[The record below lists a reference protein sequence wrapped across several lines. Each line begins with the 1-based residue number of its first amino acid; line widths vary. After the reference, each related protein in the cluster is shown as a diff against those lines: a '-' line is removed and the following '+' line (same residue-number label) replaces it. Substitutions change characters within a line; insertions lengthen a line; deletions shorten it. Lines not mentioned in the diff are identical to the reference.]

1 MENFIFNIPTVA
13 YVGKGQ
19 ISNLGSSI
27 RQFGGSKVLL
37 AYGGG
42 SIKTNGIYDAVISE
56 FEKNKIEFVEISG
69 IKPNPPI
76 EDVYKGIKLFKENS
90 CDFIVAVGGGSA
102 LDAAK
107 AMAAGVKYNGDVF
120 DLISGKIPVSDASP
134 LATVLTMAGTG
145 SEMDMG
151 GVISVGAVHKKYAI
165 LHPLLNPKFSILD
178 PEYTFTVNEHH
189 SMAGCS
195 DILSHLMEQYLR
207 PDINCDVSDR
217 MNEGVMKVVIEH
229 APKIKEN
236 PNDYIAR
243 ANIMWA
249 SSMALA
255 GFQFMSGK
263 KFGAFPVHSLG
274 HELSSYNDMTH
285 GITLALITPSW
296 MRFTIKKAPNF
307 LPMFA
312 RFARNVFGVIENDDK
327 KAAEMG
333 IEALEN
339 FYKMIGMPKNMREA
353 GVKEDKLE
361 YLSAQATEFGDI
373 GTMTSITKN
382 EALEIYKM
390 AW

>member
-1 MENFIFNIPTVA
+1 MNNFTFNIPTIA

-19 ISNLGSSI
+19 ISNLGKGI
-27 RQFGGSKVLL
+27 KQFGGTKVLI

-42 SIKTNGIYDAVISE
+42 SIKQNGIFDSVIKE
-56 FEKNKIEFVEISG
+56 LDNANIEYVEISG

-76 EDVYKGIKLFKENS
+76 EDVYNGIKIYKENN
-90 CDFIVAVGGGSA
+90 CNFILAVGGGSA

-107 AMAAGVKYNGDVF
+107 AMAAGVKYDGDAF
-120 DLISGKIPVSDASP
+120 DLISGKVSVEDAAP

-145 SEMDMG
+145 SELDMG
-151 GVISVGAVHKKYAI
+151 GVITVGEEHKKYAI

-207 PDINCDVSDR
+207 PDLNCDVPDR
-217 MNEGVMKVVIEH
+217 MNEGVMKVVLDY
-229 APKIKEN
+229 APKVKAN
-236 PNDYIAR
+236 PKDYIAR

-249 SSMALA
+249 SSMALG

-263 KFGAFPVHSLG
+263 EFGAFPVHSLG
-274 HELSSYNDMTH
+274 HELSSLNDMTH
-285 GITLALITPSW
+285 GVTLALITPSW
-296 MRFTIKKAPNF
+296 IKFNMQKAPEYTS
-307 LPMFA
+307 MFA
-312 RFARNVFGVIENDDK
+312 RFARNVFGIVESDDY
-327 KAAEMG
+327 KAAQLG
-333 IEALEN
+333 IESLIK
-339 FYKMIGMPKNMREA
+339 FYEEIGMPKNMREA
-353 GVKEDKLE
+353 GVTEDKLE
-361 YLSAQATEFGDI
+361 YLAQKATEFGDI
-373 GTMTSITKN
+373 GTMTPINKE

>member
-1 MENFIFNIPTVA
+1 MENFIFNIPTIA

-19 ISNLGSSI
+19 ISNLGVGI
-27 RQFGGSKVLL
+27 KQFGGTKVLL

-42 SIKTNGIYDAVISE
+42 SIKTNGIYDAVINE
-56 FEKNKIEFVEISG
+56 FKKAQIEFVEISG

-76 EDVYKGIKLFKENS
+76 EDVYKGIKLYKENS

-102 LDAAK
+102 LDASK
-107 AMAAGVKYNGDVF
+107 AMAAGVKYDGDVF
-120 DLISGKIPVSDASP
+120 DLISGKVAVSEASP

-151 GVISVGAVHKKYAI
+151 GVITVGAVHKKYAI

-207 PDINCDVSDR
+207 SDINCDVSDR
-217 MNEGVMKVVIEH
+217 MNEGVMKVVIDN
-229 APKIKEN
+229 ALIIKKEPTN
-236 PNDYIAR
+236 YIAR

-263 KFGAFPVHSLG
+263 KFGAFPVHALG
-274 HELSSYNDMTH
+274 HELSSLYDMTH

-296 MRFTIKKAPNF
+296 MRFNMKKSPQF
-307 LPMFA
+307 TSMFA
-312 RFARNVFGVIENDDK
+312 RFARNVFGVIESDDK

-333 IEALEN
+333 IESLIK
-339 FYKMIGMPKNMREA
+339 FYEEIGMPKNMKEA
-353 GVKEDKLE
+353 GVEEDKLE
-361 YLSAQATEFGDI
+361 YLASQATEFGDI
-373 GTMTSITKN
+373 GTMTSITKY

>member
-236 PNDYIAR
+236 PTNYIAR

-339 FYKMIGMPKNMREA
+339 FYKVIGMPKNMREA

>member
-56 FEKNKIEFVEISG
+56 LEKNKIEFVEISG

-90 CDFIVAVGGGSA
+90 CDFILAVGGGSA

-151 GVISVGAVHKKYAI
+151 GVITVGAVHKKYAI

-207 PDINCDVSDR
+207 PDINCDVPDR
-217 MNEGVMKVVIEH
+217 MNEGIMKVVIDN

-236 PNDYIAR
+236 PTNYIAR

-274 HELSSYNDMTH
+274 HELSSLYDMTH

-333 IEALEN
+333 IESLIK
-339 FYKMIGMPKNMREA
+339 FYEKIGMPKNMREA
-353 GVKEDKLE
+353 GVEEDKLE

>member
-217 MNEGVMKVVIEH
+217 MNEGVIKVVIEH

>member
-19 ISNLGSSI
+19 ISNLGLGI
-27 RQFGGSKVLL
+27 KQFGGSKVLL

-42 SIKTNGIYDAVISE
+42 SIKINGIYDAVINE
-56 FEKNKIEFVEISG
+56 FKKAQIKFVEISG

-76 EDVYKGIKLFKENS
+76 EDVYKGIKLYKEHN

-102 LDAAK
+102 LDASK
-107 AMAAGVKYNGDVF
+107 AMAAGVKYDGDVF
-120 DLISGKIPVSDASP
+120 DLISGKVAVSEASP

-151 GVISVGAVHKKYAI
+151 GVITVGAVHKKYAI

-178 PEYTFTVNEHH
+178 PEYTCTVNEHH

-217 MNEGVMKVVIEH
+217 MNEGVMKVVLDN

-274 HELSSYNDMTH
+274 HELSSLYDMTH

-296 MRFTIKKAPNF
+296 MRFNMIKAPQFNS
-307 LPMFA
+307 MFA
-312 RFARNVFGVIENDDK
+312 RFARNVFGVIENDDE
-327 KAAEMG
+327 KAAFLG

-339 FYKMIGMPKNMREA
+339 FYKIIGMPKNIKEA
-353 GVKEDKLE
+353 GVEEDKLE
-361 YLSAQATEFGDI
+361 YLASQATEFGDI
-373 GTMTSITKN
+373 GTMTSINKD

>member
-56 FEKNKIEFVEISG
+56 LEKNKIEFVEISG

-90 CDFIVAVGGGSA
+90 CDFILAVGGGSA

-151 GVISVGAVHKKYAI
+151 GVITVGAVHKKYAI

-207 PDINCDVSDR
+207 PDINCDVPDR
-217 MNEGVMKVVIEH
+217 MNEGIMKVVIDN

-236 PNDYIAR
+236 PTNYIAR

-274 HELSSYNDMTH
+274 HELSSLYDMTH

-312 RFARNVFGVIENDDK
+312 RFARNVFGVIESDDK

-333 IEALEN
+333 IESLIK
-339 FYKMIGMPKNMREA
+339 FYEKIGMPKNMREA
-353 GVKEDKLE
+353 GVEEDKLE

>member
-90 CDFIVAVGGGSA
+90 CDFILAVGGGSA

-120 DLISGKIPVSDASP
+120 DLISGEIPVGDAAP

-151 GVISVGAVHKKYAI
+151 GVITVGAVHKKYAI

-229 APKIKEN
+229 AQKIKEN

-339 FYKMIGMPKNMREA
+339 FYKVIGMPKNMREA

>member
-19 ISNLGSSI
+19 ISNLGLGI
-27 RQFGGSKVLL
+27 KQFGGSKVLL

-42 SIKTNGIYDAVISE
+42 SIKTNGIYDAVINE
-56 FEKNKIEFVEISG
+56 FKKNEIEFVEISG

-76 EDVYKGIKLFKENS
+76 EDVYEGIKLFKENG

-107 AMAAGVKYNGDVF
+107 AMAAGVKYDGDVF
-120 DLISGKIPVSDASP
+120 DLISGKISLSDAAP

-151 GVISVGAVHKKYAI
+151 GVITVGAVHKKYAI
-165 LHPLLNPKFSILD
+165 IHPLLNPKFSILD

-207 PDINCDVSDR
+207 PDLNCDVSDR
-217 MNEGVMKVVIEH
+217 MNEGVMKVVIDN
-229 APKIKEN
+229 APKIKAN

-263 KFGAFPVHSLG
+263 KFGAFPVHALG
-274 HELSSYNDMTH
+274 HELSSLYDMTH

-296 MRFTIKKAPNF
+296 MRFNMKKAPQYI
-307 LPMFA
+307 PMFA
-312 RFARNVFGVIENDDK
+312 KFARNVFEVLESDDE
-327 KAAEMG
+327 KAAIKG
-333 IEALEN
+333 IEELEA
-339 FYKMIGMPKNMREA
+339 FYKKIGMPKNMQEA
-353 GVKEDKLE
+353 GVEKDKLE
-361 YLSAQATEFGDI
+361 YLATQATEFGDI
-373 GTMTSITKN
+373 GTMCQITKD

>member
-19 ISNLGSSI
+19 ISNLGLGI
-27 RQFGGSKVLL
+27 KQFGGLKVLL

-42 SIKTNGIYDAVISE
+42 SIKTNGIYEAVINE
-56 FEKNKIEFVEISG
+56 FKKNEIEFVEISG

-76 EDVYKGIKLFKENS
+76 EDVYEGIKLFKENG

-107 AMAAGVKYNGDVF
+107 AMAAGVKYDGDVF
-120 DLISGKIPVSDASP
+120 DLISGKISLNDAAP

-151 GVISVGAVHKKYAI
+151 GVITVGAVHKKYAI
-165 LHPLLNPKFSILD
+165 IHPLLNPKFSILD

-207 PDINCDVSDR
+207 PDLNCDVSDR
-217 MNEGVMKVVIEH
+217 MNEGVMKVVIDN

-274 HELSSYNDMTH
+274 HELSSLYDMTH

-296 MRFTIKKAPNF
+296 MRFNMKKAPQYI
-307 LPMFA
+307 PMFA
-312 RFARNVFGVIENDDK
+312 KFARNVFEVLESDDE
-327 KAAEMG
+327 KAAIKG
-333 IEALEN
+333 IEELEA
-339 FYKMIGMPKNMREA
+339 FYKKIGMPKNMQEA
-353 GVKEDKLE
+353 GVEKDKLE
-361 YLSAQATEFGDI
+361 YLATQATEFGDI
-373 GTMTSITKN
+373 GTMCQITKD

>member
-1 MENFIFNIPTVA
+1 MH
-13 YVGKGQ
+13 
-19 ISNLGSSI
+19 
-27 RQFGGSKVLL
+27 QFEHFH
-37 AYGGG
+37 
-42 SIKTNGIYDAVISE
+42 NQHE
-56 FEKNKIEFVEISG
+56 
-69 IKPNPPI
+69 
-76 EDVYKGIKLFKENS
+76 
-90 CDFIVAVGGGSA
+90 VGGGSA

-120 DLISGKIPVSDASP
+120 DLISGEIPVSDAAP

-151 GVISVGAVHKKYAI
+151 GVITVGVVHKKYAI

-217 MNEGVMKVVIEH
+217 MNEGVIKVVIDN

-255 GFQFMSGK
+255 GFQFMCGK

-274 HELSSYNDMTH
+274 HELSSLYDMTH

-296 MRFTIKKAPNF
+296 MRFTIKKAPSF
-307 LPMFA
+307 LSMFA

-333 IEALEN
+333 IEALKN
-339 FYKMIGMPKNMREA
+339 FYKVIGMPKNMREA
-353 GVKEDKLE
+353 GVEEDKLE

>member
-19 ISNLGSSI
+19 ISNLGLGI
-27 RQFGGSKVLL
+27 KQFGGLKVLL

-42 SIKTNGIYDAVISE
+42 SIKTNGIYDAVINE
-56 FEKNKIEFVEISG
+56 FKKNEIEFVEISG

-76 EDVYKGIKLFKENS
+76 EDVYEGIKLFKENG

-107 AMAAGVKYNGDVF
+107 AMAAGVKYDGDVF
-120 DLISGKIPVSDASP
+120 DLISGKISLNDAAP

-151 GVISVGAVHKKYAI
+151 GVITVGAVHKKYAI
-165 LHPLLNPKFSILD
+165 IHPLLNPKFSILD

-207 PDINCDVSDR
+207 PDLNCDVSDR
-217 MNEGVMKVVIEH
+217 MNEGVMKVVIDN

-274 HELSSYNDMTH
+274 HELSSLYDMTH

-296 MRFTIKKAPNF
+296 MRFNMKKAPQYI
-307 LPMFA
+307 PMFA
-312 RFARNVFGVIENDDK
+312 KFARNVFEVLESDDE
-327 KAAEMG
+327 KAAIKG
-333 IEALEN
+333 IEELEA
-339 FYKMIGMPKNMREA
+339 FYKKIGMPKNMQEA
-353 GVKEDKLE
+353 GVEKDKLE
-361 YLSAQATEFGDI
+361 YLATQATEFGDI
-373 GTMTSITKN
+373 GTMCPITKD

>member
-27 RQFGGSKVLL
+27 KQFGGSKVLL

-90 CDFIVAVGGGSA
+90 CDFILAVGGGSA

-120 DLISGKIPVSDASP
+120 DLISGEIPVGDAAP

-151 GVISVGAVHKKYAI
+151 GVITVGAVHKKYAI

-229 APKIKEN
+229 AQKIKEN

-312 RFARNVFGVIENDDK
+312 RFARNVFGVIENDNK

-339 FYKMIGMPKNMREA
+339 FYKVIGMPKNMREA

>member
-56 FEKNKIEFVEISG
+56 LEKNKIEFVEISG

-90 CDFIVAVGGGSA
+90 CDFILAVGGGSA

-120 DLISGKIPVSDASP
+120 DLISGKFPVSDAAP

-151 GVISVGAVHKKYAI
+151 GVITVGAVHKKYAI

-236 PNDYIAR
+236 PTNYIAR

-274 HELSSYNDMTH
+274 HELSSLYDMTH

-296 MRFTIKKAPNF
+296 MRFNMKKASEF
-307 LPMFA
+307 TPMFA
-312 RFARNVFGVIENDDK
+312 RFARNVFGVIESDDK

-339 FYKMIGMPKNMREA
+339 FYKVIGMPKNMREA
-353 GVKEDKLE
+353 GVEEDKLE

>member
-339 FYKMIGMPKNMREA
+339 FYKVIGMPKNMREA

>member
-27 RQFGGSKVLL
+27 KQFGGSKVLL

-90 CDFIVAVGGGSA
+90 CDFIVAVGGGSS

-339 FYKMIGMPKNMREA
+339 FYKVIGMPKNMREA
-353 GVKEDKLE
+353 GVEEDKLE

>member
-27 RQFGGSKVLL
+27 KQFGGSKVLL

-42 SIKTNGIYDAVISE
+42 SIKTNGIYNSIINELNSANISY
-56 FEKNKIEFVEISG
+56 IEISG

-76 EDVYKGIKLFKENS
+76 EDVYQGIETYKRNN
-90 CDFIVAVGGGSA
+90 CDFILAVGGGSA

-107 AMAAGVKYNGDVF
+107 AMAAGVKYDGDVF
-120 DLISGKIPVSDASP
+120 DLVSGKVAVQAAAP

-145 SEMDMG
+145 SELDMG
-151 GVISVGAVHKKYAI
+151 GVITVGAVHKKYAI
-165 LHPLLNPKFSILD
+165 MSPLLNPKFSILD

-195 DILSHLMEQYLR
+195 DILSHLIEQYLR
-207 PDINCDVSDR
+207 PDINCDVPDR
-217 MNEGVMKVVIEH
+217 MNEGVMKVVLEN

-236 PNDYIAR
+236 PTNYIAR

-296 MRFTIKKAPNF
+296 MKVTIKKAPNF

-312 RFARNVFGVIENDDK
+312 RFARNVFGVIESDDK

-333 IEALEN
+333 IESLIK
-339 FYKMIGMPKNMREA
+339 FYEKIGMPKNMREA
-353 GVKEDKLE
+353 GVEEDKLE
-361 YLSAQATEFGDI
+361 YLASQATEFGEI
-373 GTMTSITKN
+373 GTMTSITKY

>member
-1 MENFIFNIPTVA
+1 MENFIFNIPTIA

-19 ISNLGSSI
+19 IANLGSSI
-27 RQFGGSKVLL
+27 KQFGGSKVLL

-42 SIKTNGIYDAVISE
+42 SIKTNGIYEQIVNELNNANIS
-56 FEKNKIEFVEISG
+56 FVEISG

-76 EDVYKGIKLFKENS
+76 EDVYEGIKIYKKNG
-90 CDFIVAVGGGSA
+90 CDFILAVGGGSS

-107 AMAAGVKYNGDVF
+107 AMAAGVKYEGDVF
-120 DLISGKIPVSDASP
+120 DLISGKVAVTVAAP
-134 LATVLTMAGTG
+134 LGTVLTMAGTG
-145 SEMDMG
+145 SELDMG
-151 GVISVGAVHKKYAI
+151 GVITVGEHHKKYAI
-165 LHPLLNPKFSILD
+165 MSPLLNPKFSILD

-207 PDINCDVSDR
+207 PDISCDVPDR
-217 MNEGVMKVVIEH
+217 MNEGVMKVVLDN
-229 APKIKEN
+229 APKVKAN
-236 PNDYIAR
+236 PKDYIAR

-249 SSMALA
+249 SSMALG

-263 KFGAFPVHSLG
+263 QFGAFPVHSLG

-285 GITLALITPSW
+285 GISLALITPSW
-296 MRFTIKKAPNF
+296 MRFNLEKAPQF
-307 LPMFA
+307 TPMFA
-312 RFARNVFGVIENDDK
+312 RFAKNVFGVVESDEKI
-327 KAAEMG
+327 AANKG

-339 FYKMIGMPKNMREA
+339 FYEQIGMPKKMRDA
-353 GVKEDKLE
+353 GVKEEDLE
-361 YLSAQATEFGDI
+361 SLANKACEFGDI
-373 GTMTSITKN
+373 GTMTPINKD

>member
-56 FEKNKIEFVEISG
+56 LEKNKIEFVEISG

-90 CDFIVAVGGGSA
+90 CDFILAVGGGSA

-151 GVISVGAVHKKYAI
+151 GVITVGAVHKKYAI

-207 PDINCDVSDR
+207 PDINCDVPDR
-217 MNEGVMKVVIEH
+217 MNEGIMKVVIDN

-236 PNDYIAR
+236 PTNYIAR

-312 RFARNVFGVIENDDK
+312 RFARNVFGVIESDDK

-333 IEALEN
+333 IESLIK
-339 FYKMIGMPKNMREA
+339 FYEKIGMPKNMREA
-353 GVKEDKLE
+353 GVEEDKLE
-361 YLSAQATEFGDI
+361 YLASQATEFGDI
-373 GTMTSITKN
+373 GTMTSITKY

>member
-27 RQFGGSKVLL
+27 KQFGGSKVLL

-42 SIKTNGIYDAVISE
+42 SIKTNGIYNSIINELNSANISY
-56 FEKNKIEFVEISG
+56 VEISG

-76 EDVYKGIKLFKENS
+76 EDVYQGIETYKRNN
-90 CDFIVAVGGGSA
+90 CDFILAVGGGSA

-107 AMAAGVKYNGDVF
+107 AMAAGVKYDGDVF
-120 DLISGKIPVSDASP
+120 DLVSGKVAVQAAAP

-145 SEMDMG
+145 SELDMG
-151 GVISVGAVHKKYAI
+151 GVITVGAVHKKYAI
-165 LHPLLNPKFSILD
+165 MSPLLNPKFSILD
-178 PEYTFTVNEHH
+178 PEYTFTVNKHH

-195 DILSHLMEQYLR
+195 DILSHLIEQYLR
-207 PDINCDVSDR
+207 PDINCDVPDR
-217 MNEGVMKVVIEH
+217 MNEGVMKVVLEN

-236 PNDYIAR
+236 PTNYIAR

-296 MRFTIKKAPNF
+296 MKFTIKKAPNF

-312 RFARNVFGVIENDDK
+312 RFARNVFGVIESDDK

-333 IEALEN
+333 IESLIK
-339 FYKMIGMPKNMREA
+339 FYEKIGMPKNMREA
-353 GVKEDKLE
+353 GVEEDKLE
-361 YLSAQATEFGDI
+361 YLASQATEFGDI
-373 GTMTSITKN
+373 GTMTSITKY

>member
-19 ISNLGSSI
+19 ISNLGSNI
-27 RQFGGSKVLL
+27 KQFGGSKVLL

-42 SIKTNGIYDAVISE
+42 SIKTNGIYDAVINE
-56 FEKNKIEFVEISG
+56 FKKAKIEFVEISG

-90 CDFIVAVGGGSA
+90 CDFILAVGGGSA

-107 AMAAGVKYNGDVF
+107 AMAAGVKYEGDVF
-120 DLISGKIPVSDASP
+120 DLISGKVAVSDASP

-151 GVISVGAVHKKYAI
+151 GVITVGAVHKKYAI
-165 LHPLLNPKFSILD
+165 LHPFLNPKFSILD
-178 PEYTFTVNEHH
+178 PEYTYTVNEHH

-217 MNEGVMKVVIEH
+217 MNEGVMKAVIDN
-229 APKIKEN
+229 ALIIKKEPTN
-236 PNDYIAR
+236 YIAR

-274 HELSSYNDMTH
+274 HELSSLYDMTH

-296 MRFTIKKAPNF
+296 IRFNMKKAPEF
-307 LPMFA
+307 TPMFA
-312 RFARNVFGVIENDDK
+312 KFARNVFGVIESDDK
-327 KAAEMG
+327 KAAQMG
-333 IEALEN
+333 IESLIK
-339 FYKMIGMPKNMREA
+339 FYEKIGMPKNMREA
-353 GVKEDKLE
+353 GVEEDKLE
-361 YLSAQATEFGDI
+361 YLASQATEFGDI
-373 GTMTSITKN
+373 GTMTSITKY

>member
-19 ISNLGSSI
+19 ISNLGLGI
-27 RQFGGSKVLL
+27 KQFGGLKVLL

-42 SIKTNGIYDAVISE
+42 SIKTNGIYEAVINE
-56 FEKNKIEFVEISG
+56 FKKNEIEFVEISG

-76 EDVYKGIKLFKENS
+76 EDVYEGIKLFKENG

-107 AMAAGVKYNGDVF
+107 AMAAGVKYDGDVF
-120 DLISGKIPVSDASP
+120 DLISGKISLNDAAP

-151 GVISVGAVHKKYAI
+151 GVITVGAVHKKYAI
-165 LHPLLNPKFSILD
+165 IHPLLNPKFSILD

-207 PDINCDVSDR
+207 PDLNCDVSDR
-217 MNEGVMKVVIEH
+217 MNEGVMKVVIDN

-263 KFGAFPVHSLG
+263 KFGEFPVHSLG
-274 HELSSYNDMTH
+274 HELSSLYDMTH

-296 MRFTIKKAPNF
+296 MRFNINKAPQYSS
-307 LPMFA
+307 MFT
-312 RFARNVFGVIENDDK
+312 RFARNVFGVLESDDE
-327 KAAEMG
+327 KAAIKG
-333 IEALEN
+333 IEELEA
-339 FYKMIGMPKNMREA
+339 FYKKIGMPKNMQEA
-353 GVKEDKLE
+353 GVEKDKLE
-361 YLSAQATEFGDI
+361 YLATQATEFGDI
-373 GTMTSITKN
+373 GTMCQITKD

>member
-1 MENFIFNIPTVA
+1 MENFIFNIPTIA

-19 ISNLGSSI
+19 ISNLGLGI
-27 RQFGGSKVLL
+27 KQFGGSKVLL

-42 SIKTNGIYDAVISE
+42 SIKTNGIYNSIINELNSANISY
-56 FEKNKIEFVEISG
+56 VEISG

-76 EDVYKGIKLFKENS
+76 EDVNQGIETYKRNN
-90 CDFIVAVGGGSA
+90 CDFILAVGGGSA

-107 AMAAGVKYNGDVF
+107 AMAAGVKYDGDVF
-120 DLISGKIPVSDASP
+120 DLVSGKVAVQAAAP

-145 SEMDMG
+145 SELDMG
-151 GVISVGAVHKKYAI
+151 GVITVGAVHKKYAI
-165 LHPLLNPKFSILD
+165 MSPLLNPKFSILD

-195 DILSHLMEQYLR
+195 DILSHLIEQYLR
-207 PDINCDVSDR
+207 PDINCDVPDR
-217 MNEGVMKVVIEH
+217 MNEGVMKVVLEN

-236 PNDYIAR
+236 PTNYIAR

-296 MRFTIKKAPNF
+296 MKFTIKKAPNF

-312 RFARNVFGVIENDDK
+312 RFARNVFGVIESDDK

-333 IEALEN
+333 IESLIK
-339 FYKMIGMPKNMREA
+339 FYEKIGMPKNMREA
-353 GVKEDKLE
+353 GVEEDKLE
-361 YLSAQATEFGDI
+361 YLASQATEFGDI
-373 GTMTSITKN
+373 GTMTSITKY

>member
-27 RQFGGSKVLL
+27 KQFGGSKVLL

-69 IKPNPPI
+69 IKPNSPI

-90 CDFIVAVGGGSA
+90 CDFILAVGGGSA

-151 GVISVGAVHKKYAI
+151 GVITVGAVHKKYAI

-207 PDINCDVSDR
+207 PDINCDVPDR

-339 FYKMIGMPKNMREA
+339 FYKVIGMPKNMREA
-353 GVKEDKLE
+353 GVEEDKLE

>member
-1 MENFIFNIPTVA
+1 MENFIFNIPTIA

-19 ISNLGSSI
+19 ISNLGLGI
-27 RQFGGSKVLL
+27 KQFGGSKVLL

-42 SIKTNGIYDAVISE
+42 SIKTNGIYNSIINELNSANISY
-56 FEKNKIEFVEISG
+56 VEISG

-76 EDVYKGIKLFKENS
+76 EDVNQGIETYKRNN
-90 CDFIVAVGGGSA
+90 CDFILAVGGGSA

-107 AMAAGVKYNGDVF
+107 AMAAGVKYDGDVF
-120 DLISGKIPVSDASP
+120 DLVSGKVAVQAAAP

-145 SEMDMG
+145 SELDMG
-151 GVISVGAVHKKYAI
+151 GVITVGAVHKKYAI
-165 LHPLLNPKFSILD
+165 MSPLLNPKFSILD

-195 DILSHLMEQYLR
+195 DILSHLIEQYLR
-207 PDINCDVSDR
+207 PDINCDVPDR
-217 MNEGVMKVVIEH
+217 MNEGVMKVVLEN
-229 APKIKEN
+229 APKTKEN
-236 PNDYIAR
+236 PTNYIAR

-296 MRFTIKKAPNF
+296 MKFTIKKAPNF

-312 RFARNVFGVIENDDK
+312 RFARNVFGVIESDDK

-333 IEALEN
+333 IESLIK
-339 FYKMIGMPKNMREA
+339 FYEKIGMPKNMREA
-353 GVKEDKLE
+353 GVEEDKLE
-361 YLSAQATEFGDI
+361 YLASQATEFGDI
-373 GTMTSITKN
+373 GTMTSITKY